1 MMKILGIEER
11 SNERGNFFYIIHY
24 NADKKKKKIK
34 LKIKDLRKREN
45 KEWRKIIANYY
56 SE

>member
-1 MMKILGIEER
+1 MKILGIEER